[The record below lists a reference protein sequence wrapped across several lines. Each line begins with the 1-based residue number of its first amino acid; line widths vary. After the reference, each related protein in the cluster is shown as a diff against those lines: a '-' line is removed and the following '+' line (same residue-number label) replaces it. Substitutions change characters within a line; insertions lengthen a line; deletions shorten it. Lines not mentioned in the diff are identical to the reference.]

1 MAGSRYLKIPA
12 AKARFASFAVSEI
25 AQIQQ
30 REHDVRAASAAWVAA
45 FNAADV
51 EALAALYLPDAVLW
65 GTTSPVLIVGAQGIR
80 HYFDEAC
87 GAEVKPTIGLKSEH
101 VRVFGDVAVNSGSYR
116 ISRQPAPGQIDVLP
130 ARFSFVYRLAP
141 AGWLITDHHSS
152 VSPSN

>member
-1 MAGSRYLKIPA
+1 MAGSRYLKIQA

-30 REHDVRAASAAWVAA
+30 RERDVRAATAAWVAA

-80 HYFDEAC
+80 HYFDQAC

>member
-1 MAGSRYLKIPA
+1 M
-12 AKARFASFAVSEI
+12 SEI

-30 REHDVRAASAAWVAA
+30 RERDVRAATTAWVAA

-80 HYFDEAC
+80 HYFHQAC